1 MVVMDIKAFVPCKDY
16 DASRTFY
23 EEIGFSL
30 AYVTEDLALCENG
43 ECAFF
48 LQRFYQ
54 QDLANNFM
62 LQICVEDIE
71 TAYQRCNASD
81 FKTKISAVQQE
92 SWGKVFYVWGPSNEL
107 LHITEPNAL

>member
-1 MVVMDIKAFVPCKDY
+1 MVVTDIKAFVPCKDY
-16 DASRTFY
+16 DVSQAFY
-23 EEIGFSL
+23 QEIGFSL
-30 AYVTEDLALCENG
+30 AYVSDDLTLCENG

-62 LQICVEDIE
+62 LQICVEDID
-71 TAYQRCNASD
+71 TTFQRCNTSTN
-81 FKTKISAVQQE
+81 KTKITPVQQA

-107 LHITEPNAL
+107 LHITELNAL